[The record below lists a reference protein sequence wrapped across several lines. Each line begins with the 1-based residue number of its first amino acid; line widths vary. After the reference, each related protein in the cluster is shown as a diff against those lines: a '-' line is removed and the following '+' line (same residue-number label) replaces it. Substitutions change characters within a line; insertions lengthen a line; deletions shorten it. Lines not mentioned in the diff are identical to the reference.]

1 MRTESGRAVFA
12 PTKLLLALGNDLLG
26 DDGIGLLVAREVAR
40 EPSPRVEI
48 VESGEAGLALLELL
62 IGYERAVIVD
72 AIQTTRHPVGTVLV
86 FGREDFRRVVGPSA
100 HYAGLPEVFDLA
112 ERLNLPMPADLWVVA
127 VEVAN
132 PFDFAETPCDTVRA
146 AIPAATAQ
154 VRKLLG
160 E

>member
-1 MRTESGRAVFA
+1 MTRRAGRPVLA

-40 EPSPRVEI
+40 APKPNLEV

-72 AIQTTRHPVGTVLV
+72 SIQTMRHPVGTVLV
-86 FGREDFRRVVGPSA
+86 YGREDFRRVVGPSA

-112 ERLNLPMPADLWVVA
+112 ERLRLPMPKDLWVVA

-132 PFDFAETPCDTVRA
+132 PFDFAETPCDAVCA
-146 AIPAATAQ
+146 ALPAATCQ

>member
-1 MRTESGRAVFA
+1 MSEGGPPVLA

-26 DDGIGLLVAREVAR
+26 DDGIGPLIARVVAAQVGPEV
-40 EPSPRVEI
+40 EV

-62 IGYERAVIVD
+62 IGYEGAVIVD
-72 AIQTTRHPVGTVLV
+72 AIQTAEHPVGTVLV
-86 FGREDFRRVVGPSA
+86 FGRDDFRRVVGPSA

-112 ERLNLPMPADLWVVA
+112 ERLNLSMPRDLWVVA

-132 PFDFAETPCDTVRA
+132 PFDFAETPCAEVRA
-146 AIPAATAQ
+146 AIPAAAAR
-154 VRKLLG
+154 VRELLG